1 MFITFGLDKFKKLM
15 DGYVKITLLDQSGK
29 IVNATLCTTQGNLL
43 FAEKNKKPELVEKI
57 LACIKNSDSS
67 KTLQTEKYADNPL

>member
-1 MFITFGLDKFKKLM
+1 MFIIFVEHNSNKPM

-43 FAEKNKKPELVEKI
+43 FAEENKKPELVEKI
-57 LACIKNSDSS
+57 LACLKN
-67 KTLQTEKYADNPL
+67 QHTETKFLSEYGENQL